1 MIHNNLVRNKGPL
14 NCVYSNIN
22 NRLLRDVRSINM
34 NSKSFVHSLNK
45 ANSEIYSLQINGLH
59 IGKKQDRT
67 IFAKIS
73 AL

>member
-1 MIHNNLVRNKGPL
+1 
-14 NCVYSNIN
+14 
-22 NRLLRDVRSINM
+22 M